1 GLLPAVVLFPHD
13 VAIDARLG
21 IAAQVRKAF
30 SIADGEG
37 PRAQGDAGQDA
48 QDKRGHAQAAASH
61 PLPHGQFSTPQS
73 ARKLE
78 AIVTTLLGKR
88 HWSLCGG
95 SHIALEPASRRY
107 ERAQQFLQVNYGD
120 ACSHI
125 AGRVWEYQLALMN
138 HSSARVHDIRN
149 IAEPLGSGRNEQ

>member
-1 GLLPAVVLFPHD
+1 
-13 VAIDARLG
+13 
-21 IAAQVRKAF
+21 
-30 SIADGEG
+30 
-37 PRAQGDAGQDA
+37 
-48 QDKRGHAQAAASH
+48 
-61 PLPHGQFSTPQS
+61 
-73 ARKLE
+73 
-78 AIVTTLLGKR
+78 IVTTLLGKR

-149 IAEPLGSGRNEQ
+149 IAEPLGSGRNEQGLASLADHPAGIIKVKQGCADAILAHRANTVSQQ